1 MAHAYIFFGPAGVGK
16 KTAALNF
23 AKAANCLRETDD
35 GPCGACAS
43 CVSIDRMSNPDVFL
57 VSPEEENRR
66 ASDKASVRIDRLRE
80 LIKDINLR
88 PYAAKK
94 KFYIIDGAHLMTA
107 EASNAVLKT
116 LEEPPSD
123 SVLILI
129 TDQIEKL
136 PQTIRSRSQV
146 VRFFPLRVG
155 DVRDILAGEHAVEDA
170 EARLLANLSS
180 GRVGEALRFRKEGL
194 RERREAVISG
204 LLKGDFF
211 DSDFEGASREK
222 LKFELDMMLTWFR
235 DVLIAK
241 AGLGD
246 DSLIN
251 VDRVDA
257 VAAEAR
263 RAGFDY
269 LFGAI
274 DRILAT
280 SASFDRSAN
289 LKLAMSV
296 LGIKINGG

>member
-1 MAHAYIFFGPAGVGK
+1 
-16 KTAALNF
+16 
-23 AKAANCLRETDD
+23 
-35 GPCGACAS
+35 
-43 CVSIDRMSNPDVFL
+43 
-57 VSPEEENRR
+57 
-66 ASDKASVRIDRLRE
+66 
-80 LIKDINLR
+80 
-88 PYAAKK
+88 
-94 KFYIIDGAHLMTA
+94 MTA